1 MRKYIKNINSMT
13 YFFYKSLPLYSFNSI
28 ILFSNN
34 QLQNLKFFYYQKK
47 LLKSKYEILCNIFL
61 VIHSYIC
68 QLMCVI
74 LCTDSCIN
82 LCDL

>member
-1 MRKYIKNINSMT
+1 MRKYIKNINSLT
-13 YFFYKSLPLYSFNSI
+13 YFFYNSFSLYSFNSI
-28 ILFSNN
+28 ILSSNN
-34 QLQNLKFFYYQKK
+34 QLQNLKFFLLPKK

-74 LCTDSCIN
+74 LCTDSCQ
-82 LCDL
+82 